1 MVRTSDFETLR
12 HPFSRGAHRWVPP
25 VSARHVSTRR
35 GSTVDIGAE
44 DCLGVGSCGGCLGGL
59 SRGVVLWRESRGGLS
74 RNMSRG
80 VVSGRES
87 REGCLEV
94 GVSGRGVA
102 GQGWAALCKKRVPSE
117 RRGQGK
123 TAKAYADAGQ
133 KREPQTKPRLL
144 LMSGG
149 CRLCRRLIGVWWS
162 VGMELGLR
170 LLLSCV
176 GEREAKTKASAEMD

>member
-1 MVRTSDFETLR
+1 VW
-12 HPFSRGAHRWVPP
+12 SRG
-25 VSARHVSTRR
+25 
-35 GSTVDIGAE
+35 GSLGE
-44 DCLGVGSCGGCLGGL
+44 GCLGICLEVWSRGGCLG
-59 SRGVVLWRESRGGLS
+59 
-74 RNMSRG
+74 
-80 VVSGRES
+80 
-87 REGCLEV
+87 V
-94 GVSGRGVA
+94 GVSGRGVT